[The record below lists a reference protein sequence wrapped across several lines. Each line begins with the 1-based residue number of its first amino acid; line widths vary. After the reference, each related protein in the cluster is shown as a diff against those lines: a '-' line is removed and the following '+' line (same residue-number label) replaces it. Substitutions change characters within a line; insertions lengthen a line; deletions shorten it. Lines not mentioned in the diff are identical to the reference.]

1 MKKSDF
7 LKNLIKG
14 FWTNGFVALCRMVWE
29 HWIISLLVIILII
42 YLCSDSETEIYAW
55 FLIGVFAIYSAIKAV
70 IEIFVEIK
78 NYLKSESLEYKTL
91 IIQKIGGKIFD
102 FTLCIIG
109 VFQALKIFSHV
120 SKVSKSTSSALNVV
134 DDVASAISKFLKDL
148 RR

>member
-7 LKNLIKG
+7 LKNLIVG
-14 FWTNGFVALCRMVWE
+14 FWINGFVALCRMVWE

-55 FLIGVFAIYSAIKAV
+55 FLIGVFAIYSAIKAL
-70 IEIFVEIK
+70 IEIFVEIR
-78 NYLKSESLEYKTL
+78 NYLKSENIEHKTL

-102 FTLCIIG
+102 FTLCVIG

>member
-7 LKNLIKG
+7 LKNLIVG
-14 FWTNGFVALCRMVWE
+14 FWINGFVALCRMVWE

-55 FLIGVFAIYSAIKAV
+55 FLIGVFAIYSAIKAL
-70 IEIFVEIK
+70 IEIFVEIR
-78 NYLKSESLEYKTL
+78 NYLKSGNIEHKTL

-102 FTLCIIG
+102 FTLCVIG